1 MECGIWFSYAC
12 IFSCLCRALVE
23 LRALPHRLH
32 TYFLLVPLCT
42 FLCWSSA
49 ACVVYFF
56 AHSSHL
62 NFFSAYGVCLGPNLS
77 FLPRQVGICFCGFA
91 CCKRSHHIWDNPR
104 GTAGHGP
111 PAYATKQCTVSH
123 YHMDGHQW
131 NRCQNCTGA
140 GASSHVGSCSVCK
153 QRICLYLLTF
163 YHTRSMP
170 TPVWHVASHVF

>member
-1 MECGIWFSYAC
+1 M
-12 IFSCLCRALVE
+12 VE

-62 NFFSAYGVCLGPNLS
+62 SFFSAYGVCLGPNLS
-77 FLPRQVGICFCGFA
+77 FLPGQVGICFCWV
-91 CCKRSHHIWDNPR
+91 CLLQKVPSHLGQPK

-111 PAYATKQCTVSH
+111 PAYATKQCTVHH
-123 YHMDGHQW
+123 YHMGGHQW

-140 GASSHVGSCSVCK
+140 GASSHVGSCSICK
-153 QRICLYLLTF
+153 QHICHYLLTF

-170 TPVWHVASHVF
+170 TPAKRVASHVF